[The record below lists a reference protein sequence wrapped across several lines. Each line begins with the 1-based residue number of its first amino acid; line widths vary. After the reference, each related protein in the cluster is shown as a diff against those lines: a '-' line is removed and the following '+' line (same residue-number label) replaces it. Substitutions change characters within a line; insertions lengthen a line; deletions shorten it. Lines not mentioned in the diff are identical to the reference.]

1 MLGRIMTLLLS
12 FFGNQVPF
20 KEIYMGAKL
29 TRGGL
34 MMVDF
39 ICQLKPGKRVPIYL
53 VKHHPRYMCVRAG

>member
-29 TRGGL
+29 TRDGL

-39 ICQLKPGKRVPIYL
+39 ICQLDQAREYL
-53 VKHHPRYMCVRAG
+53 YIWSNIILGICV